1 MKSVSTIFKS
11 FVVAIAASALLTG
24 CIKDK
29 FDSPAEVIDQDP
41 NLPVNLTIEELK
53 NLYKTEPVEITE
65 DYIISGTVI
74 SDDQAGNVYQ
84 TLIIQDETGG
94 VGFRIQRPDLFTDYP
109 FGRKVYVKL
118 KGLWVGAY
126 NNLIQVGA
134 GTDGAG
140 GVTAIPAAL
149 AADYVVKGPRNQT
162 VTPLEITIDELSSK
176 YQNMLIKL
184 KDVQFIAA
192 EAGKVTY
199 ADAVNKL
206 SVSTKLE
213 DCNGK
218 TIELRTS
225 GYSKFAA
232 TVVPEGKGDIVVIY
246 QIFRTTN
253 QLLLN
258 KLEDVQLTNPERCGG
273 GPVEPVDTT
282 APTAP
287 ATDAKLLSVATDFE
301 DFNAFV
307 NNLRFAMRSYA
318 TKADGQGF
326 GGTTGLAI
334 KAPTGIGGTANQAV
348 ITPKANAGF
357 ILAADANR
365 ISFYV
370 KGTAGKTLVLYVYK
384 SDGTSFHTFNVG
396 DLTTH
401 KLIKPTSGSAS
412 YTGTINTN
420 GQWALVT
427 LDLTGLTDINRTTD
441 GDIFALRVG
450 HTEPYDLVIDNIVAW
465 KK

>member
-11 FVVAIAASALLTG
+11 FVVTIAASTLLTG

-41 NLPVNLTIEELK
+41 NLEVNLTIEQLK

-65 DYIISGTVI
+65 DYIITGTVI
-74 SDDQAGNVYQ
+74 SDDQQGNVYQ

-134 GTDGAG
+134 GSDGSG
-140 GVTAIPAAL
+140 GVTIIPAAL

-184 KDVQFIAA
+184 KDVQFVAA
-192 EAGKVTY
+192 EAGKATY
-199 ADAVNKL
+199 ADAVGKQ
-206 SVSTKLE
+206 SASTKLE
-213 DCNGK
+213 DCTGK

-225 GYSKFAA
+225 GYSKFAG
-232 TVVPEGKGDIVVIY
+232 TVVPEGRGDVVVIY

-258 KLEDVQLTNPERCGG
+258 KVEDVQLTNPERCGG
-273 GPVEPVDTT
+273 GPIEPVDTT
-282 APTAP
+282 APAAP
-287 ATDAKLLSVATDFE
+287 ATDAKLLSVGTDFE
-301 DFNAFV
+301 DFDAFV
-307 NNLRFAMRSYA
+307 NNLRFPIRSYA
-318 TKADGQGF
+318 TKAEGQGF
-326 GGTTGLAI
+326 GGTTGMVI
-334 KAPTGIGGTANQAV
+334 KAPTGIGTQNQAV

-357 ILAADANR
+357 ILAEDANR

-370 KGTAGKTLVLYVYK
+370 KGTAGKSLVFLLFK
-384 SDGTSFHTFNVG
+384 SDGTTSHTFNVG

-401 KLIKPTSGSAS
+401 KLIKPTSGTAS
-412 YTGTINTN
+412 YTGNINTN
-420 GQWALVT
+420 GEWALVT
-427 LDLTGLTDINRTTD
+427 LDLTGLTDINRTTE
-441 GDIFALRVG
+441 GDMFALRVG